1 MTEIQKDV
9 FKATTRL
16 ANLTALLAT
25 TDARTM
31 EDLAELARIYTKRLT
46 EETPLPEEDVEKLFK
61 EAVLPLIVA
70 CNLLSDWN
78 PGQRG
83 EEA

>member
-83 EEA
+83 EDA

>member
-1 MTEIQKDV
+1 MSEIQKDV
-9 FKATTRL
+9 IKATTRL